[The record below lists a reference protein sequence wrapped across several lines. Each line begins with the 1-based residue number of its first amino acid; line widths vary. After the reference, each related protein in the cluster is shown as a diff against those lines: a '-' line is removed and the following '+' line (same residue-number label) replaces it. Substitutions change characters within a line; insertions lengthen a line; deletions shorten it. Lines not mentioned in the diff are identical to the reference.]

1 MSARLNSRFVWFSSS
16 IAAAILWA
24 AGTAA
29 AQQPG
34 MGSPNQQQTMPGQQV
49 PGQEMPGSQ
58 TSPNSPATTGAPGN
72 LGGDNI
78 PQTYVDRTFLHKTFE
93 NSLAQVKMGQL
104 AAQKSQSQDVK
115 QFGQKMADI
124 HTQLDNQLQPIAKQL
139 GVDQPKAPS
148 KKDKQEIAKLEGL
161 SGAVF
166 DAAFIQAMAKDQ
178 QSSLKDFSVEEKD
191 GRDPN
196 AQKAA
201 QLDEP
206 VLSQHLQVLKQLAQA
221 HNVPVEISENT
232 K

>member
-1 MSARLNSRFVWFSSS
+1 
-16 IAAAILWA
+16 
-24 AGTAA
+24 
-29 AQQPG
+29 
-34 MGSPNQQQTMPGQQV
+34 MGGVNT
-49 PGQEMPGSQ
+49 
-58 TSPNSPATTGAPGN
+58 
-72 LGGDNI
+72 
-78 PQTYVDRTFLHKTFE
+78 PQTYVDQNFLLKTLE
-93 NSLAQVKMGQL
+93 NSLVQVKMGQL
-104 AAQKSQSQDVK
+104 AAEKSQSDDVK

-148 KKDKQEIAKLEGL
+148 KKDKQEITKLESL
-161 SGAVF
+161 SGPQF

-178 QSSLKDFSVEEKD
+178 RSSLKDFSVEEKD

-206 VLSQHLQVLKQLAQA
+206 VLSQHLQVLKQNAQA
-221 HNVPVEISENT
+221 HNVPVEMSENT

>member
-1 MSARLNSRFVWFSSS
+1 MNSRWFYGYVGLPAL
-16 IAAAILWA
+16 IASTALWA
-24 AGTAA
+24 TGSAF

-34 MGSPNQQQTMPGQQV
+34 AGGAMGQPGQQQTMPN
-49 PGQEMPGSQ
+49 PTMPGDGTAPN
-58 TSPNSPATTGAPGN
+58 TSGTPGSM
-72 LGGDNI
+72 GGVNT
-78 PQTYVDRTFLHKTFE
+78 PQTYVDQNFLLKTLE
-93 NSLAQVKMGQL
+93 NSLVQVKMGQL
-104 AAQKSQSQDVK
+104 AAEKSQSDDVK

-148 KKDKQEIAKLEGL
+148 KKDKQEITKLESL
-161 SGAVF
+161 SGPQF

-178 QSSLKDFSVEEKD
+178 RSSLKDFSVEEKD

-206 VLSQHLQVLKQLAQA
+206 VLSQHLQVLKQNAQA
-221 HNVPVEISENT
+221 HNVPVEMSENT